1 MIADTLDRDDTRQFG
16 FSGLFIR
23 VAEPLTRW
31 SEPGEQTAAVDETD
45 IHVAEAHDM
54 VAGLEFGDANQFVDQ
69 GLAVEDELTFHLIS
83 PLPRTRRTW

>member
-1 MIADTLDRDDTRQFG
+1 MISEFG

-45 IHVAEAHDM
+45 IHVAEAHNM
-54 VAGLEFGDANQFVDQ
+54 VAGLDCGDAKQSSTRASPMKMNSP
-69 GLAVEDELTFHLIS
+69 FHLIS